1 MSSNVN
7 DSGARGGGGKSGAV
21 LSFLGMANI
30 AVRLVTKQYPGA
42 QLLEGDGV
50 SPSGPT
56 TDVNNVNSWR
66 FVFRTQDGGTAFIQS
81 SVWGEFNPITYVPH
95 PWLED
100 VVIPWPISMDIT
112 KAAALLTQAG
122 YSQPYGYVTLRW
134 PLYPGIEEPYYI
146 FSMPGVGYVF
156 VGVYDGAVTTHPGNQ
171 GSKGSGKG
179 SGKGSKKSGG
189 KGSKK
194 GGK

>member
-1 MSSNVN
+1 MATKSAK
-7 DSGARGGGGKSGAV
+7 GAGSAVKTGAT

-56 TDVNNVNSWR
+56 TNVQNVNSWR

-81 SVWGEFNPITYVPH
+81 SVWGEFKPITYVAQ

-100 VVIPWPISMDIT
+100 VVIPWPIKMDIT
-112 KAAALLTQAG
+112 DAAKLLTQAG
-122 YSQPYGYVTLRW
+122 YNQPYAYVTLRW

-146 FSMPGVGYVF
+146 FSIQGVG
-156 VGVYDGAVTTHPGNQ
+156 
-171 GSKGSGKG
+171 
-179 SGKGSKKSGG
+179 
-189 KGSKK
+189 
-194 GGK
+194 

>member
-1 MSSNVN
+1 MADTKNATGA
-7 DSGARGGGGKSGAV
+7 SGAGKPGAV

-56 TDVNNVNSWR
+56 TDVKNVNSWR

-81 SVWGEFNPITYVPH
+81 SMWGEFNPITYVPH

-100 VVIPWPISMDIT
+100 VVIPWPIKMDIT
-112 KAAALLTQAG
+112 DAAKLLTQAG
-122 YSQPYGYVTLRW
+122 YSQAYG
-134 PLYPGIEEPYYI
+134 
-146 FSMPGVGYVF
+146 
-156 VGVYDGAVTTHPGNQ
+156 
-171 GSKGSGKG
+171 
-179 SGKGSKKSGG
+179 
-189 KGSKK
+189 
-194 GGK
+194 